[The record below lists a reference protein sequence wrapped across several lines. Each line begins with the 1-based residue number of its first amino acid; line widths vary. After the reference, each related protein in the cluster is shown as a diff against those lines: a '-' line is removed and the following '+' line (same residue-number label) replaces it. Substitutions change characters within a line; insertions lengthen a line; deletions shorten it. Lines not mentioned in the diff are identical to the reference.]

1 MSLSTAVDFHL
12 PVSVCETE
20 SLSDLT
26 PELPGDLFGK
36 DLSCT
41 ICLKWFKEPVILPCG
56 HNFCKPC
63 IQNIWVKTAVCACPE
78 CRAEA
83 PGGQY
88 IENTVLGKVLESLK
102 GFQVEQCER
111 TCSEHGKPLVF
122 FRKPDGKLACFLC
135 RESHVSED
143 QIGQFLLVPDAVRH
157 YVENLILI
165 RTRVESTLQKLKILW
180 HRQKEQIASHQEN
193 RLLLQHHISLEFLK
207 LHQFLHG
214 REKKLMNEL
223 QEEGKTFLQ
232 DMQLNMDVLQEK
244 CNQAK
249 EILTDIQ
256 SRLYHHNSISFLTG
270 IKSFMNSLQEKAH
283 TLSEGQL
290 VCRELSPGQFR
301 GPIQYTA
308 WKEMKSILSPGLS
321 LITLDPK
328 TAHPNLVLSADLTS
342 VRHDDVKQML
352 PNTPERFDSS
362 IAVLGAEGFTSGKHY
377 WEVEVEKKTKWTLG
391 VVKGSISRKKKH
403 PLSPREGYWL
413 IMLRNRNEL
422 KALDVPTKGLILG
435 TGISKIG
442 VYLDY
447 EGGQVSFYEANEMSH
462 IYTFR
467 DTFTEKLYPYFCP
480 CLNEAGTNSD
490 PLKVVSSKI

>member
-1 MSLSTAVDFHL
+1 
-12 PVSVCETE
+12 
-20 SLSDLT
+20 
-26 PELPGDLFGK
+26 
-36 DLSCT
+36 
-41 ICLKWFKEPVILPCG
+41 
-56 HNFCKPC
+56 
-63 IQNIWVKTAVCACPE
+63 Q
-78 CRAEA
+78 
-83 PGGQY
+83 Q
-88 IENTVLGKVLESLK
+88 
-102 GFQVEQCER
+102 
-111 TCSEHGKPLVF
+111 
-122 FRKPDGKLACFLC
+122 
-135 RESHVSED
+135 
-143 QIGQFLLVPDAVRH
+143 
-157 YVENLILI
+157 ENLILI

-180 HRQKEQIASHQEN
+180 HRQKEQIASHQMICC
-193 RLLLQHHISLEFLK
+193 LHSL
-207 LHQFLHG
+207 
-214 REKKLMNEL
+214 R
-223 QEEGKTFLQ
+223 
-232 DMQLNMDVLQEK
+232 
-244 CNQAK
+244 
-249 EILTDIQ
+249 
-256 SRLYHHNSISFLTG
+256 
-270 IKSFMNSLQEKAH
+270 EKAH

-290 VCRELSPGQFR
+290 VCRELSPGQFK

-308 WKEMKSILSPGLS
+308 WKEMKSVLSPGLS

-391 VVKGSISRKKKH
+391 VVKASINRKKKP

-422 KALDVPTKGLILG
+422 KALDVPMKGLILR

-462 IYTFR
+462 IYTFM

-480 CLNEAGTNSD
+480 CLNEAGENSH
-490 PLKVVSSKI
+490 PLKVFSSKI